1 MQILLE
7 TDVLRTF
14 LSIAETGSFSA
25 ASIAIGRTPSAVSMQ
40 MKKLEQQLSRDLFV
54 REGRGVV
61 LSSDGE
67 EMVSYA
73 RRILRINEEAVAH
86 FTQPHLEGAVRIGTP
101 DDFATRFL
109 PIALAKFARTYPRVQ
124 VEVVCDLSVNLIPLL
139 DRGKLEMTLVSQTG
153 TLTHA
158 TRGIPVW
165 REPLVWAEHEIG
177 RAASVRPLPLALSP
191 RRCAWRASA
200 LRALDEADIE
210 YRIAY
215 TSTHHAAQ
223 QAAIVAD
230 LALAPMPQSLIEPP
244 LKFVEAEEGLPTLED
259 YEVRLLRASR
269 QKDPVL
275 DTLADHIVQSFTYA
289 DGMGSTLADTVSLSK
304 SGVA

>member
-25 ASIAIGRTPSAVSMQ
+25 ASLTVGRTPSAVSMQ
-40 MKKLEQQLSRDLFV
+40 MKKLEQQLGRDLFV

-109 PIALAKFARTYPRVQ
+109 PIALAKFARAYPKVQ

-139 DRGKLEMTLVSQTG
+139 DRGKLEMALVSQTG
-153 TLTHA
+153 TLTHV
-158 TRGIPVW
+158 TRGIPIW
-165 REPLVWAEHEIG
+165 REPLVWAVHEIG
-177 RAASVRPLPLALSP
+177 RAARVRPLPLALSP
-191 RRCAWRASA
+191 RKCAWRASA

-215 TSTHHAAQ
+215 TSSHHAAQ
-223 QAAIVAD
+223 QAAIMAD
-230 LALAPMPQSLIEPP
+230 LALAPMPQSLIEAP
-244 LKFVEAEEGLPTLED
+244 LKVVESDAGLPVLED

-275 DTLADHIVQSFTYA
+275 DTLADHIVQSFTTTEGIGA
-289 DGMGSTLADTVSLSK
+289 IFPDAVP
-304 SGVA
+304 VAKTA